1 MSPRTVFLAR
11 LIGPFAILLSL
22 SELVHKQQMVE
33 TAAALVRDRPL
44 LLIMAMMGLLA
55 GLAMVIAHN
64 VWSGGAL
71 PVVITLFGW
80 ILLIRGAVMLFL
92 SPEAAAGM
100 LEFFRF
106 EQLFYFYAGVTLLL
120 GLYLAYGG
128 FRATPPAK

>member
-44 LLIMAMMGLLA
+44 LLMMAMMGLLA
-55 GLAMVIAHN
+55 GLAMVLAHN